1 MLLTFYATKNA
12 CEMSQNEFIKKLH
25 VSLPN
30 DLKGQC
36 RTTEAPDFLFKVDP
50 EAELVEPKKQ
60 E

>member
-1 MLLTFYATKNA
+1 MQRRMLVNCHRMIF
-12 CEMSQNEFIKKLH
+12 FFKKLH